1 MEDMMRKIADLEKQK
16 KDWELEKKKA
26 NGKKDE
32 VRNKEVR
39 RRLGA
44 IDAKN
49 NESRARSQLNDSS
62 YHTDYGVQD
71 SVKQSSQ
78 SSPSVYRSR
87 HESQSKGGPKAKRSR
102 SGNGRLTPAGS
113 AKSNYAGIQGPY
125 SGNPNPKSS
134 SSYHNSAKK
143 SVGLAEQNEGT
154 GANKPTEK
162 GSSNF
167 YKNPQKP
174 TNS

>member
-1 MEDMMRKIADLEKQK
+1 MLKCRFKYMLQGPTMEDMMRRLADLEKQK

-49 NESRARSQLNDSS
+49 NESRARSQLNESS

-78 SSPSVYRSR
+78 SSQSSQSVYRSR
-87 HESQSKGGPKAKRSR
+87 HESQ
-102 SGNGRLTPAGS
+102 
-113 AKSNYAGIQGPY
+113 
-125 SGNPNPKSS
+125 
-134 SSYHNSAKK
+134 
-143 SVGLAEQNEGT
+143 
-154 GANKPTEK
+154 
-162 GSSNF
+162 
-167 YKNPQKP
+167 
-174 TNS
+174 